1 MVYNMLMHNNL
12 ELPGFKTMQKETTF
26 EAFRQ
31 RAEHLRLLSEISSQF
46 AQTLASLKNLNDK
59 VTSLNDDERKQE
71 EEEASESSNY
81 SRQQY

>member
-1 MVYNMLMHNNL
+1 MPMVYNMLMHNNL

-46 AQTLASLKNLNDK
+46 AQTLESLKN
-59 VTSLNDDERKQE
+59 LNDDERKQE
-71 EEEASESSNY
+71 EEEALESSNY

>member
-1 MVYNMLMHNNL
+1 MPMVYNMLMHNNL
-12 ELPGFKTMQKETTF
+12 ELPGFPTVQKETTF

-46 AQTLASLKNLNDK
+46 AQTLASLEN
-59 VTSLNDDERKQE
+59 LNDDESNQE
-71 EEEASESSNY
+71 EEEASESQNF

>member
-46 AQTLASLKNLNDK
+46 AQTLASLKNLND
-59 VTSLNDDERKQE
+59 DERKQE
-71 EEEASESSNY
+71 EEENFGTFIKILVFLIEEL
-81 SRQQY
+81 SR

>member
-1 MVYNMLMHNNL
+1 MPMVYNMLMHNNL

-46 AQTLASLKNLNDK
+46 AQTLESLKN
-59 VTSLNDDERKQE
+59 LNDDERKQE
-71 EEEASESSNY
+71 EEEEASGSSKY
-81 SRQQY
+81 SRRQY

>member
-1 MVYNMLMHNNL
+1 MPMVYNMLMHNNL

-46 AQTLASLKNLNDK
+46 AQTLESLKN
-59 VTSLNDDERKQE
+59 LNDDERKQEE

>member
-1 MVYNMLMHNNL
+1 MPMVYNMLMHNNL

-46 AQTLASLKNLNDK
+46 AQTLESLKN
-59 VTSLNDDERKQE
+59 LNDDERKQE
-71 EEEASESSNY
+71 EEEEASGSSNY

>member
-1 MVYNMLMHNNL
+1 MPMVYNMLMHNNL
-12 ELPGFKTMQKETTF
+12 ELPGFKTTQKETTF

-46 AQTLASLKNLNDK
+46 AQTLASLKNLND
-59 VTSLNDDERKQE
+59 DERKREDE
-71 EEEASESSNY
+71 ESSESSNY

>member
-31 RAEHLRLLSEISSQF
+31 RGEHLRLLSEISSQF
-46 AQTLASLKNLNDK
+46 AQTLASLKNLND
-59 VTSLNDDERKQE
+59 DERKREDE
-71 EEEASESSNY
+71 ESSESSNY

>member
-1 MVYNMLMHNNL
+1 MPMVYNMLMHNNL

-46 AQTLASLKNLNDK
+46 AQTLASLKNLND
-59 VTSLNDDERKQE
+59 DERKQE
-71 EEEASESSNY
+71 KMEEASESSNY